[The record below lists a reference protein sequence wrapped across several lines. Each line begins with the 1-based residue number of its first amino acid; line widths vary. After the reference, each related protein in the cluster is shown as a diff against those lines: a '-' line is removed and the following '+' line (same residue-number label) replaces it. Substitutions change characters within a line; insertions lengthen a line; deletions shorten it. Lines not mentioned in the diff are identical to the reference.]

1 MAIVFP
7 GVYNM
12 DIMHTVIRAR
22 PGRPAPA
29 LPRLVRLLAAL
40 LTAAVLGLLPGA
52 CHQPA
57 PYDTDTPGKPRCA
70 IVDQLSALYAN
81 PEFITANQAVLE
93 KAGFAVEVFSGDAV
107 TVGFWRSLPSRG
119 YKLVILRVHAG
130 LMGKPGRDSQIW
142 LFTNE
147 PYSRWRYWFA
157 QLWDQLAGAKTR
169 EAESYK
175 VFALSARYIR
185 SLLRGQFADTLILN
199 MGCTGFYSDEIAR
212 AFAGRGAAAYTAW
225 DTSVGIYYVDA
236 ATTLLIEK
244 IYGQG
249 LPLAEAAAQVTAEM
263 GPDPDH
269 GGTLRYYPEESGGR
283 VFKGE
288 AGAEAL
294 QP

>member
-1 MAIVFP
+1 MIFRLAIVFP

-12 DIMHTVIRAR
+12 DIMHTVNRAR
-22 PGRPAPA
+22 PGRLVPA
-29 LPRLVRLLAAL
+29 LPRLIRRLAAIMMVL
-40 LTAAVLGLLPGA
+40 LVILPGA
-52 CHQPA
+52 CNSPA
-57 PYDTDTPGKPRCA
+57 AETTAVPGKPRCV

-81 PEFITANQAVLE
+81 PDFIRTNTAVLE
-93 KAGFAVEVFSGDAV
+93 AAGFEVEVVSGDAV

-130 LMGKPGRDSQIW
+130 LMGQPGRDSQIW
-142 LFTNE
+142 LFSNE
-147 PYSRWRYWFA
+147 PYRRWRYWFA
-157 QLWDQLAGAKTR
+157 QLGDRLTGAKTR

-185 SLLRGQFADTLILN
+185 SLMRGQFADTLILN
-199 MGCTGFYSDEIAR
+199 MGCTGFYTDEIAR
-212 AFAGRGAAAYTAW
+212 AFTGRGAAAYTAW
-225 DTSVGIYYVDA
+225 DTSVGIYYVDT
-236 ATTLLIEK
+236 ATTLLVEK

-249 LPLAEAAAQVTAEM
+249 LSLAATTAQVTAEM
-263 GPDPDH
+263 GPDPEH

-288 AGAEAL
+288 AA